1 MIGCTAIVLAG
12 ISYDDK
18 KILDYGLNLLKNIC
32 KISFDTQGFPKSR
45 SFRQLVFYLKY
56 LITIREF
63 LKESQNIV
71 RLFK

>member
-32 KISFDTQGFPKSR
+32 KYHLTHKISKSR
-45 SFRQLVFYLKY
+45 NFRQLVFYLKY

-63 LKESQNIV
+63 
-71 RLFK
+71 